1 LAPHCTRIELA
12 DLPQRRDERHI
23 LEAMGQETA
32 NVHFATPSA
41 LPRVRR
47 DLKRRGTK
55 WLHEAASKMAA
66 AIRAEWKEW
75 RATALH

>member
-1 LAPHCTRIELA
+1 
-12 DLPQRRDERHI
+12 
-23 LEAMGQETA
+23 MGQETA

-41 LPRVRR
+41 VARVRR
-47 DLKRRGTK
+47 DLKRRGAK

-75 RATALH
+75 RAATAH